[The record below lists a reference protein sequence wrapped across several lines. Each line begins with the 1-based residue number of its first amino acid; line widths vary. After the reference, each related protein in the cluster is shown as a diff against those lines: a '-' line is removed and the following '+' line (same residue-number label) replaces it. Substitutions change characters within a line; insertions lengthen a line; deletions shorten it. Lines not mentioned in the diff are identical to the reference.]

1 MERVPL
7 VSIVCVT
14 YNHVDYISKA
24 LEGCLAQECD
34 FHFELLVGE
43 DESTDGTREIC
54 QRLVKD
60 HPDRIRLFL
69 RSRKD
74 VMYIMGRPTGR
85 ANLLHL
91 FAEARGKYIAICEGD
106 DYWTDPLKLQK
117 QVDLLEAHP
126 DVAICFHR
134 AHTLKD
140 GVQELFPIPDDVDP
154 TDFRFDDLLRRY
166 NFVNT
171 ATTMFRRA
179 ILPMPSWNKRSPF
192 GDLVLYMHA
201 GTHGRMV
208 MLPESMAVWRISGQG
223 AWTSLDKEKQDRN
236 MLRFYRVARTYLSP
250 GQKGL
255 LDRKR
260 RMILDGEAT
269 ARYPADPRLKRVL
282 YEALW
287 LRETWYDLIER
298 WRSFGQA

>member
-1 MERVPL
+1 LNGAIEV
-7 VSIVCVT
+7 IV
-14 YNHVDYISKA
+14 HDDA
-24 LEGCLAQECD
+24 
-34 FHFELLVGE
+34 
-43 DESTDGTREIC
+43 STDGSADIIRDFEARYPKVIKAIYQAENQYKLEKGRVTRI
-54 QRLVKD
+54 V
-60 HPDRIRLFL
+60 H
-69 RSRKD
+69 
-74 VMYIMGRPTGR
+74 G
-85 ANLLHL
+85 A
-91 FAEARGKYIAICEGD
+91 ARGKYIAVCEGD